1 MCVAGQA
8 SDPSCL
14 LRTHVRAMH
23 ECHSVLLPFSIG
35 IEDTM
40 NLLLASL
47 LCAATASALTAD
59 PVAPANFYLDFATDI
74 DGVGKVRTQL

>member
-1 MCVAGQA
+1 
-8 SDPSCL
+8 
-14 LRTHVRAMH
+14 
-23 ECHSVLLPFSIG
+23 
-35 IEDTM
+35 M
-40 NLLLASL
+40 NLLLLASL

>member
-1 MCVAGQA
+1 MYRERCVKYIRCATFF
-8 SDPSCL
+8 
-14 LRTHVRAMH
+14 R
-23 ECHSVLLPFSIG
+23 IG

-40 NLLLASL
+40 NLLLAVL
-47 LCAATASALTAD
+47 LFAATASALTAD